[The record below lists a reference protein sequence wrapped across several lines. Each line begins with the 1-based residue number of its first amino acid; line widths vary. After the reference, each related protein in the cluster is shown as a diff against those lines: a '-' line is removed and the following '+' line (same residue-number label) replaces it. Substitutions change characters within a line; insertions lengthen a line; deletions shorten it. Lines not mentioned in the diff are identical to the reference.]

1 LEPVVTENLTK
12 YYGKLLALDNL
23 TMKIRKG
30 SCVGFLGPNG
40 AGKSTTIKILCGLI
54 YPSKGEAHVNGFN
67 PSREPRNALE
77 DVGCIVEVPDFY
89 PQFNALDVLRY
100 YGKIRGISDPELGK
114 KVKEILE
121 LAGLS
126 KWAKTKTSK
135 FSRGMKQRLGVAQ
148 VLLHDPSILI
158 LDEPALG
165 LDPRGIVEMR
175 NLLKEMIKQG
185 KTIFLASHMLYE
197 VQEVCDAV
205 ALINKGKLSVYDKVE
220 NLEKLFKAQ
229 IIEVDLLNPPTSKQL
244 KKVKK
249 LESVKSYS
257 AEKNR
262 IKINFDGDKVAQA
275 KLLRVLVEDIGL
287 QVASFRPSAA
297 ALEELY
303 LHLVEE

>member
-1 LEPVVTENLTK
+1 LEPIVTKNLTK
-12 YYGKLLALDNL
+12 YYGKLLALDTL
-23 TMKIRKG
+23 TIKIRKG
-30 SCVGFLGPNG
+30 TCVGFLGPNG

-54 YPSKGEAHVNGFN
+54 YPSDGEAYVNGFN
-67 PSREPRNALE
+67 PFEEPRSALE
-77 DVGCIVEVPDFY
+77 NVGCMIEVPEFY
-89 PQFNALDVLRY
+89 PHFNATDVLRY
-100 YGKIRGISDPELGK
+100 YGKLRGISDPELGK

-121 LAGLS
+121 LAELS

-148 VLLHDPSILI
+148 ALLHDPSILI

-175 NLLKEMIKQG
+175 NLLKEMVKHG

-197 VQEVCDAV
+197 VQEVCDTV
-205 ALINKGKLSVYDKVE
+205 ALINRGKLLVHDKVE
-220 NLEKLFKAQ
+220 NLEKLFRVQ
-229 IIEVDLLNPPTSKQL
+229 IIEVDLLKPPTFKQL

-249 LESVKSYS
+249 LESVKSYF

-262 IKINFDGDKVAQA
+262 MKINFDGDKVAQA
-275 KLLRVLVEDIGL
+275 KLLMALVKDIGL

>member
-1 LEPVVTENLTK
+1 MEPVVTENLTK